1 VTAALVVIFLSYALR
16 VVERPSTHPKLA
28 IAGPEVPTDFRPRWA
43 NGTLYIGSFGYK
55 TQHERKTLLGNID
68 DVLTFVMSVY
78 SETIGNFSF
87 PGTYSLWLLGTF
99 IISGFY
105 FISYGL
111 LLAIQSSLHYIGFR
125 PIYTPVIQFVY
136 MVDEGQSVFN
146 NISLFVDNEY
156 EPVVRF
162 AYPFFLIGFL
172 YYMYPRLLRWWYGT
186 VRKSGDMTLT
196 DVHAD
201 ESGRYVGNVLY
212 IPKWPFS
219 LIDKPKLIRIVISS
233 QTFRDLVVGIS
244 ETNTPPTSTG
254 KVLEMAVP
262 GSFLE
267 KTKAPKFCGIIH
279 CADPDLTDLHGKII
293 GVLTRIKQR
302 SGTVGITAHHCL
314 EQITMR
320 QNSGHK
326 VYLNFNGRDYLIPPV
341 DVLTHSP
348 HAGDNLDIAVLHFTA
363 RFWSMT
369 GMKAAKFNKVI
380 KVGDII
386 KVYTPEVNGSWLSSL
401 GTVLNPTTLFKL
413 EHSASTRFGTS
424 GSPLIS
430 NGIVKAIH
438 TSRNESKGCNC
449 ASSPVE
455 MLESDRIRTETPL
468 PELDLW
474 QEQERHY
481 NEDDEER
488 FERRYDRGF
497 DEDKFAEDLREGY
510 DLDDDYSHVIIY
522 SKQEHRE
529 YVSMDHKHY
538 SRAELDDQW
547 MRHRFGDDYKDND
560 AYESGTKSLSQGPKK
575 LAPSSQGR
583 TSLKPAPNFLVNEAG
598 LAVKKTPVQ
607 QDTSNGPTK
616 KAPALPVKSVN
627 KLEVG
632 IGLSPHTPP
641 PLRHIVYYEAPTP
654 LQISTVS
661 LQSVEDVDEERK
673 ETTVDPSPHPLN
685 RQGKL
690 SALVKDSLPVIS
702 EATSG
707 LTAKA
712 APQSISTHISG
723 PKKLIQ
729 KVGGSSAPPRADSL
743 QRDGKKKKKRRRKKK
758 TASPVSETGIQ
769 PTAQPAQHSAPSE
782 LKVLEEKSR
791 LLQRRVAL
799 LRLAQKSSQNTP
811 VLRIPPDSTTRV

>member
-28 IAGPEVPTDFRPRWA
+28 IAGPEIPTDFRPRWT
-43 NGTLYIGSFGYK
+43 NGTLYIGSFGYNTK
-55 TQHERKTLLGNID
+55 HERKTLLGNID

-87 PGTYSLWLLGTF
+87 PGSYALWLLCTF
-99 IISGFY
+99 VISGFY

-111 LLAIQSSLHYIGFR
+111 LLAIQTSLHYFGIC
-125 PIYTPVIQFVY
+125 PMYTTALQFVY

-146 NISLFVDNEY
+146 NISLFVNNDY

-172 YYMYPRLLRWWYGT
+172 YLGYPCFLRWWYGT
-186 VRKSGDMTLT
+186 VRKTGDMTLT

-201 ESGRYVGNVLY
+201 ETGRYVGNVLCV
-212 IPKWPFS
+212 PDWPFN
-219 LIDKPKLIRIVISS
+219 LIYEPKIIRIVISS

-244 ETNTPPTSTG
+244 ETNKPPTSTG

-326 VYLNFNGRDYLIPPV
+326 VYLHFGGRDYLIPPV

-348 HAGDNLDIAVLHFTA
+348 HAGDNLDIAVLHFSA

-369 GMKAAKFNKVI
+369 GMKAAKFNKSI
-380 KVGDII
+380 KVGDIV

-430 NGIVKAIH
+430 NGVVKAVH

-449 ASSPVE
+449 ASSPME
-455 MLESDRIRTETPL
+455 MLDSDRIRTETPT

-474 QEQERHY
+474 LEQERSY
-481 NEDDEER
+481 QEDVEDEYER
-488 FERRYDRGF
+488 KFDRGF
-497 DEDKFAEDLREGY
+497 DEDRFAEDLREGY
-510 DLDDDYSHVIIY
+510 DIDDDYSHVIIY

-529 YVSMDHKHY
+529 LVSMDHKHY
-538 SRAELDDQW
+538 SKAELDDQW
-547 MRHRFGDDYKDND
+547 MRHRFGDDYKDHD
-560 AYESGTKSLSQGPKK
+560 GYETGTKSHPQGFKK
-575 LAPSSQGR
+575 PVSSPQGGAG
-583 TSLKPAPNFLVNEAG
+583 LKPAPDKIVNEAG
-598 LAVKKTPVQ
+598 LVAEKTPVQ

-616 KAPALPVKSVN
+616 KAPATPVVSVN
-627 KLEVG
+627 KLESG
-632 IGLSPHTPP
+632 IGLFPHATS
-641 PLRHIVYYEAPTP
+641 PLRPIVYDKAPTS

-673 ETTVDPSPHPLN
+673 EATMDPSPQPLN
-685 RQGKL
+685 GQGKS
-690 SALVKDSLPVIS
+690 SALVKDSLPVIWR
-702 EATSG
+702 
-707 LTAKA
+707 L
-712 APQSISTHISG
+712 
-723 PKKLIQ
+723 
-729 KVGGSSAPPRADSL
+729 
-743 QRDGKKKKKRRRKKK
+743 
-758 TASPVSETGIQ
+758 PV
-769 PTAQPAQHSAPSE
+769 
-782 LKVLEEKSR
+782 V
-791 LLQRRVAL
+791 
-799 LRLAQKSSQNTP
+799 
-811 VLRIPPDSTTRV
+811 